1 MAVCTCRVESCM
13 GCIPLQRGAIIIGFL
28 YLFGSMLET
37 FKYMYVL
44 VEFELKVK
52 QCEETKPRRSP
63 GSPGIVDDDD
73 MKYDIYETL
82 RDELRFCPKGRMLA
96 LARSSIII
104 PIFILF
110 IYFILT
116 ALMIHGVRQERS
128 KLIAPWLWW
137 QLSLLVVSLLGIIG
151 LQSLEDFLFKITILV
166 VAMYLFMVVNSY
178 YLKLLQQ
185 ERNPSRVTVIAMAR
199 PRNEMTVSFPSPL
212 KDDPPPPYNSCYI
225 PSEAMYPPPYDNNTA
240 TYANSPPPYQS
251 MDPLEPSGSG
261 SAPGESHPNPATTA
275 PTQATQAT
283 SSSDN
288 ANPVTPNPVTP
299 NPATP
304 NISHST
310 QDVQEGEA
318 SSQDS
323 ISISITPEATGE
335 RIPLVVKLSTSQN
348 N

>member
-1 MAVCTCRVESCM
+1 MAPCTYRVESCM

-52 QCEETKPRRSP
+52 QCEEGKPKRE
-63 GSPGIVDDDD
+63 GIAT
-73 MKYDIYETL
+73 YETRFDFYDTF

-96 LARSSIII
+96 LARSSIVI

-116 ALMIHGVRQERS
+116 ALMIHGARQERS

-151 LQSLEDFLFKITILV
+151 HQSLEDFLFKSTVLL

-199 PRNEMTVSFPSPL
+199 RRSEMTVSFPSPL
-212 KDDPPPPYNSCYI
+212 KDDPPPPYHSCYI
-225 PSEAMYPPPYDNNTA
+225 PAEASYPPPYDTTHA
-240 TYANSPPPYQS
+240 TLPPPYQS
-251 MDPLEPSGSG
+251 MDPLVASSSGSG
-261 SAPGESHPNPATTA
+261 STQEELPTLTNPSA
-275 PTQATQAT
+275 PTVASSTSGGSSPTTPNAAT
-283 SSSDN
+283 SNTDIPTQGTQEQEARAEESR
-288 ANPVTPNPVTP
+288 
-299 NPATP
+299 
-304 NISHST
+304 ST
-310 QDVQEGEA
+310 QEA
-318 SSQDS
+318 V
-323 ISISITPEATGE
+323 GE
-335 RIPLVVKLSTSQN
+335 RVPLVVVSKN